1 MMHIQYNMYDT
12 NKRNKYE
19 GKREAK
25 NNTNLFVLKQSV
37 LIKRLNKKLISFFFL
52 FCVAGAF

>member
-25 NNTNLFVLKQSV
+25 SSSEKQYKF
-37 LIKRLNKKLISFFFL
+37 IRLEAIR
-52 FCVAGAF
+52 AY